1 MAKLKEEQLAT
12 EVRTSA
18 PPPEGSPSTKPK
30 AAGLTV
36 AQKSLHSLIAGA
48 IKRKGFVSPPLVK
61 AGLSTTSV
69 LFKNSLPQ

>member
-18 PPPEGSPSTKPK
+18 TAPEVTQSTKPK

-36 AQKSLHSLIAGA
+36 SQKSQHSLVAGA
-48 IKRKGFVSPPLVK
+48 IKRKGLVVNVI
-61 AGLSTTSV
+61 LTTG
-69 LFKNSLPQ
+69 